1 MGLFKKTTV
10 ALTTI
15 VKEKTL
21 AKELSSIQAVFR
33 TALVKAQS
41 LASKIT
47 AKKEATNA
55 KIAELNAEL
64 AEIKNVEQN
73 TANFISNLK
82 KFVLS
87 E

>member
-1 MGLFKKTTV
+1 MSIFKKTTV
-10 ALTTI
+10 APTI
-15 VKEKTL
+15 KEKSL
-21 AKELSSIQAVFR
+21 AEELSSIQSVFR

-73 TANFISNLK
+73 TANFISNLE

>member
-1 MGLFKKTTV
+1 MSIFKKTTV
-10 ALTTI
+10 APTI
-15 VKEKTL
+15 KEKTL
-21 AKELSSIQAVFR
+21 AEELSNIQSVFR

-73 TANFISNLK
+73 TANFISNLE